1 MILMMTFLFHAPQR
15 EGKDVCVHFS
25 KIKAHGR
32 YFTGNYHCSEPIS
45 RVHNWKMAHNSSL
58 TMPWALPKSTSLTNI
73 HNWFQLLLIT
83 LKTGG
88 IDLVITTKLQ
98 ILVVFPESS

>member
-1 MILMMTFLFHAPQR
+1 M
-15 EGKDVCVHFS
+15 EDS
-25 KIKAHGR
+25 

-45 RVHNWKMAHNSSL
+45 RVRNWKMAHNSSL
-58 TMPWALPKSTSLTNI
+58 TMPWALPKPTSLTNI
-73 HNWFQLLLIT
+73 HSWFQLLDVLIT
-83 LKTGG
+83 PKTGG